1 VRFSRKQAGLEP
13 LHVRGAGSQSGQSLV
28 EVLVASALMGV
39 GIVTGLTALAAAER
53 VGTAATRQAWAT
65 CAVRAEAQALEAAP
79 WSSTGSYPA
88 PKDGVVLSVSSPQ
101 PGLQVVTVSAG
112 DNRAVVY
119 KAQSLSNSA
128 TAPQP
133 AGGQAPF
140 AAWCDQVPRSGP

>member
-1 VRFSRKQAGLEP
+1 
-13 LHVRGAGSQSGQSLV
+13 V

-65 CAVRAEAQALEAAP
+65 CAVRAEAEALEAAP
-79 WSSTGSYPA
+79 WSASGSYPYQ
-88 PKDGVVLSVSSPQ
+88 KDGVTLSVSSPQ

-112 DNRAVVY
+112 DSSAVVY
-119 KAQSLSNSA
+119 KAQALSSSG

-133 AGGQAPF
+133 ASGEAPF
-140 AAWCDQVPRSGP
+140 ASWCDQVPRSGP